1 MEILIELFRE
11 IINELLILSISFVM
25 LIIIFR
31 NDDKEWF

>member
-31 NDDKEWF
+31 NDDKE

>member
-25 LIIIFR
+25 LVIIFR